1 MSLVIHYEK
10 GKLIKAE
17 RLYERTAPSP
27 LYAAKDG
34 KTFIMGEIFGASYE
48 DVSNSNWRENPD
60 VLNDFEGALSV
71 VYADD
76 EGCAFASDI
85 NGIEAWYTYHKDDT
99 FVLSD
104 NFWDIVK
111 IVQPTYED
119 IDEEQARLSLVML
132 SITGETLIKNL
143 KTVFPSSIGNFSA
156 ATNQLE
162 VRKYREFKYTNEIS
176 DVDAAVEH
184 MDSILDNAMRYI
196 RQTCGDVKYGIG
208 VSGGLDSRV
217 IPHYAK
223 KHGMDIVGFNICV
236 PKPHGVF
243 LARSCKNA
251 KQIAD
256 AFQIPYHNT
265 RWNPTT
271 VEQKI
276 QTYVQYYPLGSGRNS
291 FKYEQQIPEFDVLLT
306 GASGLVVGSM
316 LPVGINGFSRE
327 ELIAEMSA
335 MFNKDENCR
344 TFISR
349 AARGLNYIFGT
360 KFHSISKSAICKLVS
375 PDDIQTAQSGI
386 ADFIDSGLKNGQTNI
401 EIYEDFFT
409 NVMGFRNRY
418 GAYESI
424 FGTKR
429 SFSIYVPFMMKEVLK
444 WTPELLFNRI
454 VLDTL
459 IVQKVSEVK
468 DIKSELFAPAP
479 DKKTTLLNKFA
490 NMVEFLVRGNGAAV
504 DDYWMKKGSVKK
516 KLALRLDNGCT
527 WFEKIFSTDSK
538 TLKSVVLK
546 SGESELMIDTWELKA
561 LVDCLE
567 TKEYMNFNFS
577 EEK

>member
-34 KTFIMGEIFGASYE
+34 KTFIMGEVFGASYE
-48 DVSNSNWRENPD
+48 DVASSNWRENPD
-60 VLNDFEGALSV
+60 ILNDFEGAVSV
-71 VYADD
+71 AYADD
-76 EGCAFASDI
+76 EECVFASDV

-99 FVLSD
+99 FILSD
-104 NFWDIVK
+104 NFWDIVQ
-111 IVQPTYED
+111 IIQPTYED
-119 IDEEQARLSLVML
+119 IDEKQARLSLLML
-132 SITGETLIKNL
+132 SITGDTLIKNL
-143 KTVFPSSIGNFSA
+143 KTVFPSSVGKFSV

-176 DVDAAVEH
+176 DVDTAVEH

-196 RQTCGDVKYGIG
+196 KQTCGDVKYGIG

-223 KHGMDIVGFNICV
+223 KHGMNMVGFNICV

-243 LARSCKNA
+243 FARSCKNA

-256 AFQIPYHNT
+256 AFQISYNDT
-265 RWNPTT
+265 KWNPDT

-276 QTYVQYYPLGSGRNS
+276 QTRVKYYPLVTGRNS
-291 FKYEQQIPEFDVLLT
+291 FKYEEQMPEFDILLT

-316 LPVGINGFSRE
+316 LPTRINDFSRE
-327 ELIAEMSA
+327 ELVAEMSSF
-335 MFNKDENCR
+335 FNKNENSR

-349 AARGLNYIFGT
+349 AARGLNYVFGT
-360 KFHSISKSAICKLVS
+360 KFHIVSKSAISELVS
-375 PDDIQTAQSGI
+375 SDDLKTAQAGI
-386 ADFIDSGLKNGQTNI
+386 ADFIDRGIKNGQTNI

-409 NVMGFRNRY
+409 NVMGFLNRY

-479 DKKTTLLNKFA
+479 DKKATLLNKFA

-527 WFEKIFSTDSK
+527 WFEKIFSTDAK

-577 EEK
+577 EK